1 MRQIAIIAPTASGKT
16 ALSIEVAHKTNSII
30 LSFDSLAVY
39 KNIDIASAK
48 PTLAER
54 DGIVHFGIDEVD
66 PDEIFDV
73 IEFIKLY
80 KKAKNFAIQHNKNL
94 IIVGGTG
101 FYLKALID
109 GISEVPIMTETT
121 LQWVKNQ
128 LQNLENAY
136 KFMVSIDDT
145 YMRKIASTDK
155 YRIEKALSIYK
166 QTDQI
171 PTNYFQNNQPKSI
184 TDDIQIYEISWSVED
199 LKKRIE
205 KRTSI
210 MLEDGLIDEVIYLEK
225 KYTREPNCMK
235 TIGIA
240 ETLEYLDGKISK
252 QQLMDTITLNTTRL
266 AKRQRTFNNG
276 QFKNIVKTDLKALR
290 EYLLIFA

>member
-16 ALSIEVAHKTNSII
+16 ALAIEVAHKIDAII

-48 PTLAER
+48 PTLSER
-54 DGIVHFGIDEVD
+54 EGIVHFGIDEIN
-66 PDEIFDV
+66 PDDMFDV
-73 IEFIKLY
+73 TEFIKLY
-80 KKAKNFAIQHNKNL
+80 TRAKNFAIQHNKNL

-109 GISEVPIMTETT
+109 GISEVPTMTQETIE
-121 LQWVKNQ
+121 WVEKQ
-128 LQNLENAY
+128 LQNLEDAY
-136 KFMVSIDDT
+136 KFMVSIDDK
-145 YMRKIASTDK
+145 YMKKIASTDK

-166 QTDQI
+166 QTNET
-171 PTNYFQNNQPKSI
+171 PTDYFQKNQPKPI
-184 TDDIQIYEISWSVED
+184 IDDIQIYEIFWSVED

-225 KYTREPNCMK
+225 RYTREPNCMK
-235 TIGIA
+235 TIGIS

-252 QQLMDTITLNTTRL
+252 EQLVDKITLNTIKL

-276 QFKNIVKTDLKALR
+276 QFKNIIKSDLKSLR
-290 EYLLIFA
+290 ELLNRQ